1 MILSILQAVITCS
14 YTIGYEWL
22 PEKFG
27 LEANRYVVWREG
39 VLHNLCCASVSFQEK
54 DKADEGYLKN
64 LIDNRKDRKGICTCA
79 TNVGRGAVS
88 LHSLTVTCEYFFA

>member
-27 LEANRYVVWREG
+27 LEANRYVVWRED
-39 VLHNLCCASVSFQEK
+39 VLHNLCCANISSQEMCTVNG
-54 DKADEGYLKN
+54 DIHKN
-64 LIDNRKDRKGICTCA
+64 LIDK
-79 TNVGRGAVS
+79 
-88 LHSLTVTCEYFFA
+88 